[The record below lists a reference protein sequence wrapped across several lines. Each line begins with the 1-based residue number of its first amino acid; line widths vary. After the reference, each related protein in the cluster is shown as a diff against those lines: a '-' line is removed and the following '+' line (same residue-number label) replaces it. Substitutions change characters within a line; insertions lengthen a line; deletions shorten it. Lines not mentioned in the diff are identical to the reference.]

1 MHQASR
7 LVRKIQ
13 YVEFTFSLGANKG
26 KINVDLI
33 SVSGRWL
40 RKRKQDREGCRGT
53 AGQRCQASLGVGM
66 ACLRGHPTAVR
77 GQSQEPGALWE
88 EAGFFE

>member
-7 LVRKIQ
+7 LVLKIH

-40 RKRKQDREGCRGT
+40 RKSKQDREACRGT
-53 AGQRCQASLGVGM
+53 VGQHCWASLG
-66 ACLRGHPTAVR
+66 
-77 GQSQEPGALWE
+77 
-88 EAGFFE
+88 